1 MDFKSFSRVKL
12 PLDDFN
18 RSRLNL
24 IPGKASLVDGTSED
38 FVDFNKSNSWEVDW
52 RVNLTATITGGL
64 EISVFYVIQTSRANS
79 YETNGVVL

>member
-1 MDFKSFSRVKL
+1 MLNPDSVYYRMSFESFSRVKL

-24 IPGKASLVDGTSED
+24 LPGKSSLVDGTSED

-52 RVNLTATITGGL
+52 RVNLTTTIRGGL
-64 EISVFYVIQTSRANS
+64 
-79 YETNGVVL
+79 